1 MASMNTLLCL
11 HFVYVEKLLDETY
24 KTSGTG
30 LVHPKQLD
38 LYVLKVSDSWKGFF

>member
-11 HFVYVEKLLDETY
+11 HFVYVEKLSDETY

-30 LVHPKQLD
+30 LLHPKQLD
-38 LYVLKVSDSWKGFF
+38 LYMLTVSDSFKGSF